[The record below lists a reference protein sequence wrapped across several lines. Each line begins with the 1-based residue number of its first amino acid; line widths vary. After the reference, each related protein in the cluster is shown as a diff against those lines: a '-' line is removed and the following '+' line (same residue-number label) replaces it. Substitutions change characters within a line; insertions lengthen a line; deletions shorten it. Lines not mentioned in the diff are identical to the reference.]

1 MRCQNVY
8 VVNRMVC
15 LPQIIA
21 AHQCGLMVLEFQHGI
36 TMGVTT
42 LYAGQYD
49 AVADPDYFLVFSEF
63 WRGNQFAIPQDRI
76 TNIGWAYKNIIN
88 KLPMKEVV
96 HENTCLVIS
105 SPEISS
111 KLVET
116 VLLLAH
122 EYSQFRFHIRC
133 HPQESISI
141 NILKKL
147 KSI

>member
-49 AVADPDYFLVFSEF
+49 AVADRLFFSF
-63 WRGNQFAIPQDRI
+63 
-76 TNIGWAYKNIIN
+76 
-88 KLPMKEVV
+88 
-96 HENTCLVIS
+96 
-105 SPEISS
+105 
-111 KLVET
+111 
-116 VLLLAH
+116 
-122 EYSQFRFHIRC
+122 
-133 HPQESISI
+133 
-141 NILKKL
+141 
-147 KSI
+147 

>member
-49 AVADPDYFLVFSEF
+49 AVADPDYF
-63 WRGNQFAIPQDRI
+63 
-76 TNIGWAYKNIIN
+76 
-88 KLPMKEVV
+88 
-96 HENTCLVIS
+96 
-105 SPEISS
+105 
-111 KLVET
+111 
-116 VLLLAH
+116 
-122 EYSQFRFHIRC
+122 
-133 HPQESISI
+133 
-141 NILKKL
+141 
-147 KSI
+147 

>member
-76 TNIGWAYKNIIN
+76 TNIGWAYKI
-88 KLPMKEVV
+88 
-96 HENTCLVIS
+96 
-105 SPEISS
+105 
-111 KLVET
+111 
-116 VLLLAH
+116 
-122 EYSQFRFHIRC
+122 
-133 HPQESISI
+133 
-141 NILKKL
+141 
-147 KSI
+147 